1 MERFIQSFR
10 ILWRSERL
18 LTEQQLRLGAQRVQF
33 NALAALVGLS
43 GLVMLT
49 IAAFYAL
56 VPYWGHALAALTVG
70 AADLVLAGVLAAYTR
85 SIQVGKET
93 EMIKEVRDMAV
104 RDIKEEV
111 YLVEAEIETLKEDV
125 RRFIRNPVDALLP
138 AAIGPL
144 LSSLVRGLGSLKK

>member
-1 MERFIQSFR
+1 
-10 ILWRSERL
+10 
-18 LTEQQLRLGAQRVQF
+18 
-33 NALAALVGLS
+33 
-43 GLVMLT
+43 MLT

-56 VPYWGHALAALTVG
+56 VPYWGNALAALTVG

>member
-1 MERFIQSFR
+1 M
-10 ILWRSERL
+10 
-18 LTEQQLRLGAQRVQF
+18 GAKRVQF

-43 GLVMLT
+43 GFVMLT

-56 VPYWGHALAALTVG
+56 VPYWGNALAALTVG